1 MKNVLLFAS
10 VVILFFTTSCEKQES
25 VAPELPLPTVTFKKS
40 TAYADQTVTTPETSV
55 LLFEATVILENGP
68 ISIISTVTLTST
80 DSLAVKYSALKN
92 MYMTI
97 TGVAGVSNKKNPVQS
112 GVTFDPTGVN
122 QNGTH
127 TLRVYAQAPAKFV
140 NSIMTVVELSYEYKN
155 PNTKA
160 MLINSAGSVK
170 GQTIT
175 FK

>member
-10 VVILFFTTSCEKQES
+10 VVILFFATGCEKEEQ
-25 VAPELPLPTVTFKKS
+25 VIPDKALPTVSFKKS
-40 TAYADQTVTTPETSV
+40 TAYGDQTVTTPEASV
-55 LLFEATVILENGP
+55 LLFEGTLTVENGP
-68 ISIISTVTLTST
+68 ISIIPTVSLSST
-80 DSLAVKYSALKN
+80 DTMSVKYASLTG

-97 TGVAGVSNKKNPVQS
+97 TGVSGTSNKKNPVQS

-127 TLRVYAQAPAKFV
+127 TLRVYATVPKKFV
-140 NSIMTVVELSYEYKN
+140 NSIMTIVELPYEYKN
-155 PNTKA
+155 PNTGA
-160 MLINSAGSVK
+160 NIISSAGTIK